1 MKKSIYIGVG
11 VLIVILLIVIG
22 IFAFPK
28 NETEKKN
35 SMQNMTI
42 LNETQNEQ
50 KEETNT
56 EQNEIMENEITNTI
70 QNGEVTSNEIAE
82 PGTSSETLEE
92 SPKTAEEKA
101 IELVKKDWKEQNNVQ
116 FSIDGMD
123 ENGNYIVAVRNSQTT
138 EALAFYRVNLGNQT
152 FTKKEIN

>member
-22 IFAFPK
+22 IFAFQK

-152 FTKKEIN
+152 FTKKEMN

>member
-152 FTKKEIN
+152 FTKKEMN

>member
-22 IFAFPK
+22 IFAFQK

-56 EQNEIMENEITNTI
+56 EQNEIMEN
-70 QNGEVTSNEIAE
+70 
-82 PGTSSETLEE
+82 
-92 SPKTAEEKA
+92 
-101 IELVKKDWKEQNNVQ
+101 
-116 FSIDGMD
+116 
-123 ENGNYIVAVRNSQTT
+123 
-138 EALAFYRVNLGNQT
+138 
-152 FTKKEIN
+152 